1 MFLFSGTF
9 FPLDTLPGW
18 AQALAYFLPLT
29 HLVEISRAASI
40 GPFDTFALWN
50 LLYLALFSV
59 IFFPLALVK
68 MRKRL
73 IK

>member
-1 MFLFSGTF
+1 MFLFGGTF
-9 FPLDTLPGW
+9 FPLDTLPAW
-18 AQALAYFLPLT
+18 AKVLAYCLPLT
-29 HLVEISRAASI
+29 HLVEIARAIGI
-40 GPFDTFALWN
+40 GPFDGFALWN
-50 LLYLALFSV
+50 LLYLTLFSI

>member
-1 MFLFSGTF
+1 MFLFGGTF

-18 AQALAYFLPLT
+18 AQALAWFLPLT
-29 HLVEISRAASI
+29 HLVEITRAIGI
-40 GPFDTFALWN
+40 GPLDVIALWN
-50 LLYLALFSV
+50 LLYLALFSA
-59 IFFPLALVK
+59 IFFPLALIK